1 METRPIVAICYD
13 FDKTLS
19 PDDMQ
24 AQGFLQSVGF
34 GESAEFWRQSNA
46 LASEHGM
53 DSNAAWMYK
62 MMKEARGKEV
72 FTRKSLNDY
81 GAKVKLFDGVD
92 TWFSRVDDYAQ
103 EHGVITE
110 HYIVSSG
117 LLEMIEGTEIYKR
130 GVFKMVYASSFMFDD
145 DGVAVWPAQIV
156 NYTNKTQFLFRIE
169 KGVLGVNDDGVN
181 DYYPPENVRVPFRNM
196 IYIGDSDTDIPC
208 MKHVNAYGGHSI
220 GVYDPV
226 KDDRTKVYGMMKDDR
241 IRYFAPAD
249 YNEGSEL
256 ESLVK
261 MIIDK
266 TYAAEK
272 LEKVFYEKKAEVE
285 AWTDEEK
292 VRKWQAEHEK

>member
-208 MKHVNAYGGHSI
+208 MKLVNAYGGHSI
-220 GVYDPV
+220 GVYDPDTGN
-226 KDDRTKVYGMMKDDR
+226 KEKVNKMLRDNR
-241 IRYFAPAD
+241 IRYIVPAD
-249 YNEGSEL
+249 YSEGTGL
-256 ESLVK
+256 DRLLK
-261 MIIDK
+261 AIIDK
-266 TYAAEK
+266 TAAFEV
-272 LEKVFYEKKAEVE
+272 LENKHLEDLRDV
-285 AWTDEEK
+285 
-292 VRKWQAEHEK
+292 